1 MHLQQLP
8 GRMEIAL
15 CGVWLCFSC
24 EIPGSLKGTV
34 SYLTLKMQRE
44 HSGAGAAVADDN
56 AHSHHGDVFGV
67 TWGSL

>member
-34 SYLTLKMQRE
+34 SVFNTQGAEGAQRSWSS
-44 HSGAGAAVADDN
+44 SGR
-56 AHSHHGDVFGV
+56 
-67 TWGSL
+67 